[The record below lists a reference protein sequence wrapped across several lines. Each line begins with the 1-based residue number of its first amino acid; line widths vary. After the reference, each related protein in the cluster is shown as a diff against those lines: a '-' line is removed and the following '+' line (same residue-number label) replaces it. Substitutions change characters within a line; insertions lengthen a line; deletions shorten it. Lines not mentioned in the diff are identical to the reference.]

1 MFSRGDDATVV
12 VVVRETLTRRVEV
25 LEEKVGLLSVLPDRL
40 TSLQAGVAALRT
52 EMRAGFAALRA
63 EMQEREERLRA
74 EMREGQERLRTEMQE
89 GQENLRVEMRTGDE
103 ETRRLMRV
111 LHEDVIERI
120 ARLAGSGD
128 DPRRRR
134 RTR

>member
-74 EMREGQERLRTEMQE
+74 EMREGQE
-89 GQENLRVEMRTGDE
+89 NLRVEMRTGDE

-120 ARLAGSGD
+120 ARLAGNGAGD
-128 DPRRRR
+128 GPRRRR